1 MDLNILWFLLIGGMF
16 TAYAVLDGFDLGVG
30 ILHLFT
36 RTDAER
42 RAMITSIGP
51 VWDGNE
57 VWLVTGVGA
66 LFGAFPDAYS
76 TLFSGFYTV
85 YVLILVGLIFRGV
98 AIEFRNLEAS
108 GRWRRSWDFLFAVG
122 SIVPTLMFGIM
133 VGNLIV
139 GIPIGPDKEV
149 IAENFFALLR
159 PYPILVG
166 IFVLSLFTLH
176 GALWL
181 NFKMTGEL
189 QTRVKGWAKRCFWI
203 FLAMY
208 IVTSGATIYLYPH
221 MIANFGHFWWAWI
234 LVVLTVLAVL
244 NVPRTLHLGYELRAL
259 LNVACIIAGT
269 FTLFGI
275 GVFPNLIR
283 SSLDAAYSLN
293 LHNAASSS
301 STLGIMLI
309 MAIVGIPFIMSYTVG
324 IYWVFRGKV
333 VVDKEDHKH

>member
-1 MDLNILWFLLIGGMF
+1 MDLNTLWFLLIGVMF

-30 ILHLFT
+30 VLHLCT

-66 LFGAFPDAYS
+66 LFGAFPDVYS

-85 YVLILVGLIFRGV
+85 YMLILVGLIFRGV

-108 GRWRRSWDFLFAVG
+108 TRWRRSWDWLFAMG
-122 SIVPTLMFGIM
+122 SIVPTVMFGIM
-133 VGNLIV
+133 VGA
-139 GIPIGPDKEV
+139 DKEV
-149 IAENFFALLR
+149 IAEDFFSLIS

-166 IFVLSLFTLH
+166 MFVLSLFTLH

-181 NFKMTGEL
+181 NFKLTGDL
-189 QTRVKGWAKRCFWI
+189 QARVKVWAKRCFWI

-221 MIANFGHFWWAWI
+221 MIANFGQFWWAWI
-234 LVVLTVLAVL
+234 LVALTGLAVL

-275 GVFPNLIR
+275 GMFPNLIP
-283 SSLDAAYSLN
+283 SSIDAAYSLN
-293 LHNAASSS
+293 LYNSASSS

-309 MAIVGIPFIMSYTVG
+309 MAIVGIPFILSYTVG

-333 VVDKEDHKH
+333 VVDKDSH

>member
-1 MDLNILWFLLIGGMF
+1 MDLNTLWFFLLGVMF

-30 ILHLFT
+30 ALHLFT

-42 RAMITSIGP
+42 RAMISSIGP

-85 YVLILVGLIFRGV
+85 YMLILVGLIFRGV
-98 AIEFRNLEAS
+98 AIEFRNLESAA
-108 GRWRRSWDFLFAVG
+108 RWRRSWDWLFAIG
-122 SIVPTLMFGIM
+122 SIIPALMFGVM
-133 VGNLIV
+133 VGNLV
-139 GIPIGPDKEV
+139 AGIPIGPDKEV
-149 IAENFFALLR
+149 VAENFFSLLT

-166 IFVLSLFTLH
+166 LFVLSLFTLH

-181 NFKMTGEL
+181 NFKLTGDL
-189 QTRVKGWAKRCFWI
+189 QSRVKVWARRCFWV
-203 FLAMY
+203 FLALY
-208 IVTSGATIYLYPH
+208 IVTTGATIYLHPH
-221 MIANFGHFWWAWI
+221 MIANFGQFWWAWI
-234 LVVLTVLAVL
+234 LVVMTALAVL

-269 FTLFGI
+269 FALFGI
-275 GVFPNLIR
+275 GIFPNLLR

-293 LHNAASSS
+293 LYNSASSS
-301 STLGIMLI
+301 STLHIMLI
-309 MAIVGIPFIMSYTVG
+309 MAIVGIPFILSYTVG

-333 VVDKEDHKH
+333 VVDQEEKH